1 MMQLVWRTVWGF
13 RKKLNT
19 ELLQDP
25 AIPLLGIHTEDLKVR
40 PQTGVYIL
48 MFIAAF
54 LQQPEGRNN
63 PNVH

>member
-40 PQTGVYIL
+40 PQTDVYIL

-54 LQQPEGRNN
+54 LQQLEGRNN